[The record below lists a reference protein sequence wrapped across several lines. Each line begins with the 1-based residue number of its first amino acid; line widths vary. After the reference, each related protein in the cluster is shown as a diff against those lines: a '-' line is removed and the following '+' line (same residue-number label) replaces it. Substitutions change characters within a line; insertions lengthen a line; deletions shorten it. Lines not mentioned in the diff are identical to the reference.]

1 MKNPGLSCILACAL
15 LTGCAASVKHGGTGD
30 LHIPES
36 NKSNLVMSF
45 KGTDNVVTDSDWTLL
60 RSTWSNSLKAE
71 ASSSGYQ
78 LSEQVGQPSASS
90 SNGVLVVVNVSDFR
104 YLSTGARYAAGVMV
118 GNAWVN
124 SKVDFLD
131 LKSGQVIGART
142 YDTKSTAWEGVL
154 SAMTEKQ
161 VQAISRQIIAD
172 IKAAKAE

>member
-1 MKNPGLSCILACAL
+1 
-15 LTGCAASVKHGGTGD
+15 VKQGGTGD
-30 LHIPES
+30 LHIPEA
-36 NKSNLVMSF
+36 NKSNRVMNF
-45 KGTDNVVTDSDWTLL
+45 KGTKNVETDSDWTLL
-60 RSTWSNSLKAE
+60 KSAWTNSLKAE